1 MINTIENEVGAGGF
15 GLYKHQEEET
25 MAKDCLGWRGWCWT
39 NILVNGICRIIE
51 TRVNFSWFDD

>member
-1 MINTIENEVGAGGF
+1 
-15 GLYKHQEEET
+15 

-51 TRVNFSWFDD
+51 TRVNFPWFDD